1 MATTDYWDWFSR
13 HGEPIL
19 LALVVHELAA
29 GAAFTIAGLP
39 GVGSLLWAVG
49 AGLALSYLLV
59 TLALSVR
66 PRWQPQRFVTT
77 SVLLVATAAAAVA
90 VAGMYGL
97 ASLLGTLGVAA
108 TLSLAHRSRPAR
120 PLTVSL
126 GHAARSSHGQAHT
139 RA

>member
-1 MATTDYWDWFSR
+1 MATTDCRVWFSR

-29 GAAFTIAGLP
+29 GAGFTIAGLP

-59 TLALSVR
+59 TLVLSVR
-66 PRWQPQRFVTT
+66 PRWQPQQFVVTT
-77 SVLLVATAAAAVA
+77 VLLVATAAAAVA
-90 VAGMYGL
+90 GMYGL
-97 ASLLGTLGVAA
+97 SCLLGTLGAAA
-108 TLSLAHRSRPAR
+108 TLSLARRPRPAR
-120 PLTVSL
+120 PLKVSL
-126 GHAARSSHGQAHT
+126 GHVVNSRSGHGQAHT